1 MTVGVKRLES
11 PASVG
16 ELNRKLFVLKNWKT
30 VCFEKFECCCG
41 QSWLQFCT
49 DMCAFSPFS
58 IVCTNNENTLK
69 SIMKKRDG
77 KKDLSNTKKNLQ
89 FVGINGG

>member
-1 MTVGVKRLES
+1 M
-11 PASVG
+11 
-16 ELNRKLFVLKNWKT
+16 
-30 VCFEKFECCCG
+30 CCI
-41 QSWLQFCT
+41 QSWLQIYT
-49 DMCAFSPFS
+49 DMYALSAFLT
-58 IVCTNNENTLK
+58 VCTNNENTLK